1 MQENP
6 MISPHPVASWRRY
19 VILGGLVLL
28 LLSAGLAIWQNQRRL
43 TNTNQATNQA
53 DETVTTPDGSRA
65 TFERFQATVNRP
77 TTNTPTTSQPTK
89 EQTQEAIKQL
99 QQQ

>member
-1 MQENP
+1 
-6 MISPHPVASWRRY
+6 
-19 VILGGLVLL
+19 VLL

-43 TNTNQATNQA
+43 TNTNQVTNQA

-77 TTNTPTTSQPTK
+77 TTNTPPTSQPTK